1 MSLLSDML
9 KENINIR
16 MQSVCAATMYDVA
29 GVHYLI
35 KIIQQELSIFD
46 LHLADWQYS
55 KYAK

>member
-35 KIIQQELSIFD
+35 TNQNNSTRTVHI
-46 LHLADWQYS
+46 
-55 KYAK
+55 